1 MKKAQPYLP
10 LYVQDVLTMQGL
22 AECSAA
28 ANGVYLRLL
37 CILHKQEEYGVYR
50 LRETYRRHDDIFVDL
65 ARQLGRLMPFD
76 CAEVESCLRE
86 LVDCQ
91 VLTLDENSISDDGMV
106 QQNALHEKRASA
118 GKKGANV
125 TNGKSFADRFAAA
138 NDAAK
143 QAANA
148 ENEIEI
154 ESENEI
160 DIVEERIE
168 GVKGEEGEP
177 NRFEQTWQVYPRK
190 VEKAA
195 ARKAYDARL
204 RDGWSPD
211 ELLAAATEY
220 AALCRKEKREQRF
233 IKHASV
239 FFGISTPFADY
250 LPRASPEEEED
261 DLKDCF

>member
-28 ANGVYLRLL
+28 ANGVYLRLI

-50 LRETYRRHDDIFVDL
+50 LRETCRQHDDIFADL
-65 ARQLGRLMPFD
+65 ARQLARLMPFD

-91 VLTLDENSISDDGMV
+91 VLTLGENSISDDGMV
-106 QQNALHEKRASA
+106 QQKSLHEKRASA

-125 TNGKSFADRFAAA
+125 TNGKSFADNFAAA

-143 QAANA
+143 QAANS

-160 DIVEERIE
+160 DIGKERIE

-211 ELLAAATEY
+211 ELFAAASEY
-220 AALCRKEKREQRF
+220 AAMCRKEKREQRF

-239 FFGISTPFADY
+239 FFGISTPFVNY
-250 LPRASPEEEED
+250 LSRASPEDEED